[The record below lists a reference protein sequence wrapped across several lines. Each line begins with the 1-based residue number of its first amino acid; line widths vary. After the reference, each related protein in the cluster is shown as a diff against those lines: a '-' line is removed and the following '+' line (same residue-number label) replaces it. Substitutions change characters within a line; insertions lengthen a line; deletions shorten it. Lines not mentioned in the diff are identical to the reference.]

1 MPIVVAPVQ
10 SDSKN
15 SIRLLHEVD
24 ADAKSM
30 ADIMESKNN
39 SKPKRGREPPKPKVV
54 EAQPEVVPAETSASE
69 PPPLSD
75 IEKQV
80 AAVEARHAE
89 RIEATLAARAKD
101 ELARRESTRLAEAAS
116 PRRERQSVERVCYSL
131 GPFGLKA
138 DALDVAG
145 KLVGMG
151 QTAVERE
158 EQVRGEMKYWVID
171 VTRDARAAQK
181 RIKDLTD
188 KKVEGAEIMT
198 EGDYQGMVLLG
209 VYDDEAAAQARLNAI
224 VKLGFRPVME
234 KQAEKKSRF
243 WVDVEETDRRLSAAQ
258 LKEVIGG
265 GGIDKRE
272 RTCR

>member
-1 MPIVVAPVQ
+1 VVTAAPPV
-10 SDSKN
+10 DSKN
-15 SIRLLHEVD
+15 AIRLLHEID

-30 ADIMESKNN
+30 ADIMESKNT
-39 SKPKRGREPPKPKVV
+39 SKPKRGREASAPKEVQVPPP
-54 EAQPEVVPAETSASE
+54 APAESKANE
-69 PPPLSD
+69 PPPMSE

-80 AAVEARHAE
+80 AAVEARHNE

-101 ELARRESTRLAEAAS
+101 EAARRESTRLATAA
-116 PRRERQSVERVCYSL
+116 PPARPEPPAAERICYSL

-138 DALDVAG
+138 DALDIAG

-158 EQVRGEMKYWVID
+158 EQVRGDMKFWVID
-171 VTRDARAAQK
+171 VTRDTRAAQK
-181 RIKDLTD
+181 RVKELAD

-209 VYDDEAAAQARLNAI
+209 VYDDEASAQARLNAI
-224 VKLGFRPVME
+224 AKLGFRPVME

-258 LKEVIGG
+258 LKDVIGG
-265 GGIDKRE
+265 ISGIDKRE